1 MAFDNQQLNVEEELV
16 DFQGKSS
23 RESGM
28 LTSAQDGDVEE
39 QGKLMNAALNMSV
52 GSFIPDLFFEKVV
65 NNFKLA
71 QQLYG
76 ETILRQV
83 TGYNISFL
91 EKNIRIPEFKKMLK
105 EKIKE
110 NLEKLKEQEL
120 LDEDFGLTK
129 KAVDV
134 AAMTLYKE
142 ELDRLAAV
150 GIGNYQKRKIG
161 HYGERDEEKIF
172 RKGDRYKDI
181 ALKRSVHI
189 AVKRGHERLA
199 TDDLRSFSRREH
211 GKIEIIYALDASGS
225 MKGEKLATCKKAG
238 IALAYAAL
246 DNKDSVGLV
255 VFGKI
260 VDVKVHPT
268 DDFGL
273 LIRKI
278 TAIMA
283 KRETNLVGA
292 IEEAAELFSRGNA
305 TKHLVLITDALPTT
319 GKDPENETKEAVS
332 RAAEAGI
339 TLSLVGIKLN
349 EKGEAL
355 AKQLIEIG
363 SGRLYVTKDLEHID
377 MMVLED
383 YFSL

>member
-189 AVKRGHERLA
+189 AVKRG
-199 TDDLRSFSRREH
+199 
-211 GKIEIIYALDASGS
+211 
-225 MKGEKLATCKKAG
+225 
-238 IALAYAAL
+238 
-246 DNKDSVGLV
+246 
-255 VFGKI
+255 
-260 VDVKVHPT
+260 
-268 DDFGL
+268 
-273 LIRKI
+273 
-278 TAIMA
+278 
-283 KRETNLVGA
+283 
-292 IEEAAELFSRGNA
+292 
-305 TKHLVLITDALPTT
+305 
-319 GKDPENETKEAVS
+319 EN
-332 RAAEAGI
+332 
-339 TLSLVGIKLN
+339 
-349 EKGEAL
+349 
-355 AKQLIEIG
+355 
-363 SGRLYVTKDLEHID
+363 
-377 MMVLED
+377 
-383 YFSL
+383 